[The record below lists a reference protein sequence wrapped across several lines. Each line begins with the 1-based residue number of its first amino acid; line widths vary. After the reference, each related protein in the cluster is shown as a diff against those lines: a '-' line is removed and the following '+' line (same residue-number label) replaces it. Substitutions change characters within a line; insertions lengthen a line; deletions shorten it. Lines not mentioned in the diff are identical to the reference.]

1 MGVPDEEPG
10 QRRELAEGR
19 NVKMRPISAEQAA
32 RLVASAKGTRKA
44 ASYAL
49 AVKLGLR
56 QGELAGLYWSDLDGN
71 ALTVRRSFYT
81 HSAGNGWGETKTGE
95 ARTIRLPTSV
105 SDAFERH
112 RAMQAEEKLAAK
124 DREDPRLMFPN
135 RRGGVHRRN
144 SVMVI
149 FCRHLDAAG
158 LPKIRFHDL
167 RHAAAV
173 MMLNSGVP
181 INAVS
186 QVLGHR
192 DPAMALRRYAHVLSD
207 AQQIAADKIDAY
219 GFWAPDLVG

>member
-1 MGVPDEEPG
+1 MRNPASDV
-10 QRRELAEGR
+10 RRPKDR
-19 NVKMRPISAEQAA
+19 NVKMRPIGAEQAA
-32 RLVASAKGTRKA
+32 RLVASVKETRKEA
-44 ASYAL
+44 FYALAVKPL

-56 QGELAGLYWSDLDGN
+56 QSELAGLFRSDLDGT

-81 HSAGNGWGETKTGE
+81 HGAGNGWGETKTGE

-105 SDAFERH
+105 SDTLKRH

-124 DREDPRLMFPN
+124 GWEDPCLMFPN

-149 FCRHLDAAG
+149 FRRHLDAAG

-167 RHAAAV
+167 RHTASE

-181 INAVS
+181 INVVS

-192 DPAMALRRYAHVLSD
+192 DPATTLRRYAHVLSD
-207 AQQIAADKIDAY
+207 AQQIEPPIR
-219 GFWAPDLVG
+219 